1 MKTQKSSQRTHSQ
14 SHTKPQLKLPQ
25 KLPEF
30 LNLDMSQTPSL
41 HSLEKNVY
49 HNFKLSYLIDPG
61 CFYIKIINEI
71 ICNETS
77 HVVAEFKDYLIYG
90 DYSEFVQNSY
100 TLEES
105 NDILPKIYEYYDSC
119 SVIFPNYILL
129 PESKYLYKNI
139 QRKQRVI
146 DNQQEM
152 EQEQEKEK
160 KRKHN
165 KLQLNLSHSTTVVFN
180 SLAVESILNL
190 TETSTIRKM
199 MGLTNVR
206 NNNPSTLAK
215 QLSVNDSISNDTS
228 QSILNLVNILTKV
241 EALQTKQIKS
251 KTNCTLRK
259 SQKNTLSITKHPT
272 NQGTINVNGKNNIV
286 HVNSSSISQS
296 KSANKKHINNHSSSS
311 PKKST
316 MLVTKGRNYKR
327 AIYTNDISGINKM
340 NSTSEKEN
348 KKLYYNT
355 NQVNY
360 SIKTT
365 RNVCTKMNNTNS
377 TQKKQNIETYIQQDN
392 KTIISNTNQSKHSKH
407 NSHQIKKGLI
417 TMLLSSNAETF
428 KKSLKDKKLKI
439 QSTIPTHNHC
449 PTPSSTL
456 PNKPYYLHQI
466 KTINTVNIIHN
477 KLNIPTK
484 PQQLT
489 NPNNNNSKSARPS
502 SQTKSSISMAKLT
515 NKILGFISKI
525 NTSHPKPNDKKTI
538 INNNGTTIHSNG
550 FKNETQN
557 IINNTNNK
565 ALYPLTSREEHNK
578 LKFNQKS
585 NNNFTTTSSTS
596 ISHKKTFTSSSLGT
610 AAGSLNNNNNFQP
623 TNEDKIKDSNSNGN
637 IQSLTS
643 HIPKSSFKPITHR
656 NEKSNQVNLRL
667 PNDIFM
673 KTVNNPKTINTQ
685 TNVNLTIKSPRN
697 QFLDNPNNKILKT
710 YSHFQSNSTLVGT
723 KDKRYKSKKS
733 NNEIISTNDK
743 NGNAQT
749 PSGVKGIKI
758 KGFDEILE
766 QTKNSL
772 VVNSGSKNNN
782 GYNRTSSDRNEK
794 KLTIPNGNNNTNTN
808 SSCKK
813 KITNNNTSNN
823 FKPKTNRSIQFKK

>member
-1 MKTQKSSQRTHSQ
+1 M
-14 SHTKPQLKLPQ
+14 
-25 KLPEF
+25 
-30 LNLDMSQTPSL
+30 
-41 HSLEKNVY
+41 
-49 HNFKLSYLIDPG
+49 
-61 CFYIKIINEI
+61 
-71 ICNETS
+71 
-77 HVVAEFKDYLIYG
+77 
-90 DYSEFVQNSY
+90 
-100 TLEES
+100 
-105 NDILPKIYEYYDSC
+105 
-119 SVIFPNYILL
+119 IFPNYILL

-152 EQEQEKEK
+152 EQEQEQEK

-165 KLQLNLSHSTTVVFN
+165 RLQLNLSHSTTVVFN

-199 MGLTNVR
+199 MGLTNARV
-206 NNNPSTLAK
+206 NPSSLAQ

-228 QSILNLVNILTKV
+228 QSLLNLVNILTKV
-241 EALQTKQIKS
+241 EALQNQKIKS
-251 KTNCTLRK
+251 KTNCALRK

-272 NQGTINVNGKNNIV
+272 NQGTINVNGKNNNV
-286 HVNSSSISQS
+286 HVNSSSMSQS

-327 AIYTNDISGINKM
+327 AIYTSDISGINKM

-365 RNVCTKMNNTNS
+365 RNVCTKMNHTNT
-377 TQKKQNIETYIQQDN
+377 TQKKQNIETYTQQEN

-417 TMLLSSNAETF
+417 TMLLSSNAEAF

-449 PTPSSTL
+449 PTTATSTL
-456 PNKPYYLHQI
+456 PNKPYYLHQV
-466 KTINTVNIIHN
+466 KTMNTVNIIHN

-525 NTSHPKPNDKKTI
+525 NTSHPKQNDTKTI
-538 INNNGTTIHSNG
+538 INNNGTTIHNNG
-550 FKNETQN
+550 LKNETQSN
-557 IINNTNNK
+557 NNTNNK

-578 LKFNQKS
+578 LKFNQKSS

-623 TNEDKIKDSNSNGN
+623 TNEEKIKDSNSNGN
-637 IQSLTS
+637 IQSPVS

-656 NEKSNQVNLRL
+656 NDKSNQVNLRL
-667 PNDIFM
+667 SNDLFM
-673 KTVNNPKTINTQ
+673 NTTNNPKTISTQ

-723 KDKRYKSKKS
+723 KDKRCKSKKS
-733 NNEIISTNDK
+733 NNEIIPINDK
-743 NGNAQT
+743 NGNVQT

-758 KGFDEILE
+758 KGFDEIIE

-772 VVNSGSKNNN
+772 VVNSGTKNNN
-782 GYNRTSSDRNEK
+782 GYNKTSSDRNEK
-794 KLTIPNGNNNTNTN
+794 KRAITNGNNVTNTN
-808 SSCKK
+808 SNCKNK
-813 KITNNNTSNN
+813 VFSNNTSNH